1 MYIQY
6 INTVSGGQKETD
18 WRRQLSST
26 MWIAGIEPNSSGFGS
41 KHPYPLIHLI
51 VSVNFT

>member
-1 MYIQY
+1 MYIQC
-6 INTVSGGQKETD
+6 INAVSGRQKEAA

-26 MWIAGIEPNSSGFGS
+26 MWITGIELSSSGIGS
-41 KHPYPLIHLI
+41 KHPYPLSHLI